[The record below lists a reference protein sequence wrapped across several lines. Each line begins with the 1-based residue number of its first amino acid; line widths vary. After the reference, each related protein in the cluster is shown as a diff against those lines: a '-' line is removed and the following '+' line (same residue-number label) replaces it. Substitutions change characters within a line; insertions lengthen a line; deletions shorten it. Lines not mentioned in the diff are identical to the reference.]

1 MSQCI
6 SDATFISE
14 MSYFVASH
22 SVCMYTLWVKCHAC
36 VCMYYLFARVFT
48 VYVCVFYVYLRVL
61 CHVAC
66 CHFVVCVNVCM
77 LHNVALWML
86 HKHIWILHKCGT
98 LWLCVCCTMLH
109 CLHVYSRC
117 VCMYSMYSCE
127 WCVTLHVCMYVY
139 FGWPANVVMW
149 YTQRVL
155 SPNSKQCISDA
166 TFISEMSYF
175 ACMYTCAYVCIL
187 CHYVPCML
195 GVLCVYS
202 MCYVSVVPC
211 CKLCNC
217 VSPTLVYT
225 LHILL
230 PILYVA
236 KECHYAYSVYSRYV
250 LNSGVCFVPF

>member
-1 MSQCI
+1 
-6 SDATFISE
+6 
-14 MSYFVASH
+14 
-22 SVCMYTLWVKCHAC
+22 
-36 VCMYYLFARVFT
+36 
-48 VYVCVFYVYLRVL
+48 
-61 CHVAC
+61 
-66 CHFVVCVNVCM
+66 
-77 LHNVALWML
+77 ML

-98 LWLCVCCTMLH
+98 LWLCVCTYYVALFAR
-109 CLHVYSRC
+109 VF
-117 VCMYSMYSCE
+117 
-127 WCVTLHVCMYVY
+127 TVCMYVFY
-139 FGWPANVVMW
+139 VFLRVMCHIACMYVCILW
-149 YTQRVL
+149 LACKCGTQRVL